1 MNQKIFAKK
10 LSNES
15 CNSRSNN
22 RFKKKE
28 CKCKNSNRSRITKEN
43 IQIDNKHENIH
54 LSKKKRKYS
63 SRKNK
68 SHQHFASKS
77 IASKIKHQNNKWKP
91 TEWLDSIANLMD
103 MSLSKL
109 EELVMDREAW
119 HAAVHEVTNSQTGLS
134 D

>member
-1 MNQKIFAKK
+1 MKAVIVEAITD
-10 LSNES
+10 L
-15 CNSRSNN
+15 
-22 RFKKKE
+22 KKKE
-28 CKCKNSNRSRITKEN
+28 CKCMNLIEVESLKKIFKQTINMKVFIF
-43 IQIDNKHENIH
+43 Q
-54 LSKKKRKYS
+54 KKKRKYS